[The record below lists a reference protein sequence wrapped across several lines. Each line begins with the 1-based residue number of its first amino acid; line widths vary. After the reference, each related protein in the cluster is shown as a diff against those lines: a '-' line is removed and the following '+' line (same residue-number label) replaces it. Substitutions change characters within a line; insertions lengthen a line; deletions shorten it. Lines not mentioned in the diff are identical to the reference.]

1 MSIGALS
8 RAVGVPAETLR
19 TWERR
24 YGYPQAFRRSS
35 GHRRYPLETVDRLV
49 MVRELMEQGHKASSV
64 VAATREELRKLRA
77 VGRGGVVRR
86 PSGEVVGTLDD
97 WMGATHRMDGRE
109 LDRLL
114 HESWSS
120 LGSLPFM
127 QDVLAPYLNEVG
139 NQWKSGD
146 LGVGEE
152 HYASNRVTQ
161 FLMGHWQGLA
171 GLADGPT
178 ALLVNLPGETHVIG
192 LHMAAMVIALRGWS
206 VVFLGADTPIDAIA
220 SSATDSVALVVI
232 GSSRFATETV
242 VHADLAA
249 LRSQLS
255 DDMPVWIGGAPF
267 AVPTDLVTRQFT
279 DLVSLWDALE
289 EAPSR

>member
-8 RAVGVPAETLR
+8 RAVGVPSETLR

-35 GHRRYPLETVDRLV
+35 GHRRYPLETVERLV

-64 VAATREELRKLRA
+64 VAATVDELRRLRA

-86 PSGEVVGTLDD
+86 PSGEGFRLED

-109 LDRLL
+109 LERLL

-120 LGSLPFM
+120 LGSLAFM

-139 NQWKSGD
+139 DQWKAGE

-161 FLMGHWQGLA
+161 FLMGQWQGLA

-178 ALLVNLPGETHVIG
+178 ALLATLPGETHVIG
-192 LHMAAMVIALRGWS
+192 LHMAAMVFALRGWS
-206 VVFLGADTPIDAIA
+206 VLFVGADTPVDAIA
-220 SSATDSVALVVI
+220 SSSVDPVSLVVI
-232 GSSRFATETV
+232 GSSRFATESTV
-242 VHADLAA
+242 STDLAA
-249 LRSQLS
+249 LRSELS
-255 DDMPVWIGGAPF
+255 DETPIWFGGALF
-267 AVPTDLVTRQFT
+267 DVSSDLCERQFS
-279 DLVSLWDALE
+279 DLTSLWDAL
-289 EAPSR
+289 ASP

>member
-8 RAVGVPAETLR
+8 RAVDVPVETLR

-35 GHRRYPLETVDRLV
+35 GHRRYPLETVERLI

-64 VAATREELRKLRA
+64 VAATLADLRRLRA
-77 VGRGGVVRR
+77 VGRGISPRR
-86 PSGEVVGTLDD
+86 PSGERVGSLED
-97 WMGATHRMDGRE
+97 WMAATHRMDGRE
-109 LDRLL
+109 LERLL

-139 NQWKSGD
+139 DQWKSGE

-161 FLMGHWQGLA
+161 FLMGHWQSLA

-178 ALLVNLPGETHVIG
+178 ALLANLPGETHVIG
-192 LHMAAMVIALRGWS
+192 LHMAAMVLALRGWS
-206 VVFLGADTPIDAIA
+206 VVFLGADTPVDAIV
-220 SSATDSVALVVI
+220 SSASDPVSLVVI
-232 GSSRFATETV
+232 GSSRFATERTV
-242 VHADLAA
+242 CADLET
-249 LRSQLS
+249 LRAELS
-255 DDMPVWIGGAPF
+255 TAVPIWFGGAPF
-267 AVPTDLVTRQFT
+267 EVPAALVERQFA
-279 DLVSLWDALE
+279 DLTSLWETLE
-289 EAPSR
+289 SA